1 MARAATTCFR
11 QSLFWDTTLQEPVNR
26 FLAHIRICNESWP
39 LAEISAWSWRAWCGR
54 AWRWRTGRCASLGA
68 AAPFAFAGVLAFA
81 TIVAGLATA
90 LTLALVLAFASV
102 FALFSISHR
111 LERDP
116 RMARGARCIG
126 THGQGSS

>member
-1 MARAATTCFR
+1 MTNFASRSLLDCELTTR
-11 QSLFWDTTLQEPVNR
+11 QRRCPRYRQVRRRKKFPK
-26 FLAHIRICNESWP
+26 
-39 LAEISAWSWRAWCGR
+39 WRAWCGR
-54 AWRWRTGRCASLGA
+54 AWRWRAGRCASLGA
-68 AAPFAFAGVLAFA
+68 AAPFVFAGVLAFG
-81 TIVAGLATA
+81 TVVAGLATA